1 MSSVVGHSL
10 LIVGLVL
17 FANSYLGKRVTRS
30 HIALLC
36 FWCCVLHEQ
45 CPRCRLRALLSVWRA
60 GSPPFATD
68 YFLPAYLIIGVAG
81 TPIQLA
87 VLHICNEFENNATAM
102 AFYAGT
108 YAASSC
114 VFVIFKV

>member
-1 MSSVVGHSL
+1 MRDEREEGP
-10 LIVGLVL
+10 
-17 FANSYLGKRVTRS
+17 
-30 HIALLC
+30 
-36 FWCCVLHEQ
+36 Q
-45 CPRCRLRALLSVWRA
+45 LLSGTICAIASEHVVEVWRRGRDSGPA
-60 GSPPFATD
+60 CRVGVSAD

-87 VLHICNEFENNATAM
+87 VLHVCNEYENYATAM

-114 VFVIFKV
+114 VFVIFKVWERA